1 MRDMYKQ
8 LGRPDASLVSPLTL
22 RPIAY
27 LVVERDEENETRY
40 REVPFGRAD
49 AIRQFDG
56 AFLIHGNLVSGDIE
70 KSRMSWLQ
78 NRIVWEPVDGQHIV
92 AAYHL
97 AKEDFLQ
104 GRMTTEIYNRNYA
117 KHKVRVIMF
126 NQPQVYIEASV
137 RINAKEFERDFYT
150 TLYENMVSLR
160 AIWVSCG
167 KPNPEIRAD
176 D

>member
-1 MRDMYKQ
+1 
-8 LGRPDASLVSPLTL
+8 LV
-22 RPIAY
+22 A
-27 LVVERDEENETRY
+27 ERDEENETRY
-40 REVPFGRAD
+40 REVPFGRTD
-49 AIRQFDG
+49 AIWQFDG
-56 AFLIHGNLVSGDIE
+56 TFLTHGNLVSGDVE

-92 AAYHL
+92 AACHL

-104 GRMTTEIYNRNYA
+104 GRMTTDVYNMSYA
-117 KHKVRVIMF
+117 KHKARVIMF

-150 TLYENMVSLR
+150 TLYEDMVSFR

-167 KPNPEIRAD
+167 KPNP
-176 D
+176 